1 MSVGIVVVVGYM
13 IWEAYTGS
21 FKGKN
26 AITGLWALA
35 TYVGYFIGEN
45 CKSNICR
52 NVDYVDCVDFSG
64 CTAIL
69 YKIGLTCFSI
79 SKFSY

>member
-45 CKSNICR
+45 CKSNICKTLIMWI
-52 NVDYVDCVDFSG
+52 V
-64 CTAIL
+64 L
-69 YKIGLTCFSI
+69 I
-79 SKFSY
+79 SLVALPFFIKLV